1 MAKKE
6 ETKVE
11 ELESVGRALSNTE
24 AFIEKNQKIILIGV
38 GVVVLVVLAVM
49 AFRNFYQKLSL
60 GSVFSSFSVS
70 FDG

>member
-24 AFIEKNQKIILIGV
+24 AFIEKNQKIILITVLKNWCTDV
-38 GVVVLVVLAVM
+38 G
-49 AFRNFYQKLSL
+49 KLKRIL
-60 GSVFSSFSVS
+60 KLEKLEWNQELNL
-70 FDG
+70 